1 MTIPLRRRRFTVDDY
16 YRMAAAGVL
25 GEDDRVE
32 LIDGEIIE
40 MSPIGSRHSGYLNRL
55 NRCFVRGVG
64 ERAVVAVQNPVR
76 VSDLSEPQPDIAV
89 LAPRDDSYTAAHPR
103 PADVLLLIE
112 VADSSLLYDRE
123 LKAPLYALSGIREF
137 WIVDVEA
144 RRIVVFRD
152 PAPDGY
158 RAEFVAGP
166 GDTIHPLAF
175 PDLAVAVSEIVS

>member
-76 VSDLSEPQPDIAV
+76 LSDLSEPQPDIAV
-89 LAPRDDSYTAAHPR
+89 LAPRADSYTTAHPR
-103 PADVLLLIE
+103 PPDVLLLIE
-112 VADSSLLYDRE
+112 VADTSLLYDRR
-123 LKAPLYALSGIREF
+123 LKAPLYAVSGIPEL
-137 WIVDVEA
+137 WIVDVDA
-144 RRIVVFRD
+144 RRVIVFRD
-152 PAPDGY
+152 PASNGY
-158 RAEFVAGP
+158 ATETTAGVD
-166 GDTIHPLAF
+166 DTLHPLAF
-175 PDLAVAVSEIVS
+175 PDLAVAVVDILG